1 MQEVSNVTPK
11 GETTMRTIIFVCLLT
26 SVMLIALA
34 FAVQAEDVHMDKSP
48 FAPKRVQRIET
59 TLCRTHVQIRE
70 IARLT
75 NLGNSPEV
83 ALMDVNSGLSVERC
97 ERVFVPVWEPT
108 LVEVQSTDFHLIAT
122 FRVMTAKG
130 RRFMFLAKQRF
141 SI

>member
-1 MQEVSNVTPK
+1 
-11 GETTMRTIIFVCLLT
+11 MRTIILVCLT
-26 SVMLIALA
+26 CAVLIALV
-34 FAVQAEDVHMDKSP
+34 FAVQAEDANTDKIP
-48 FAPKRVQRIET
+48 FAPQRVMRIET
-59 TLCRTHVQIRE
+59 TFCRTVIQIRE

-83 ALMDVNSGLSVERC
+83 ALLNVNSGLRVERC
-97 ERVFVPVWEPT
+97 ERVFIPVWVPV
-108 LVEVQSTDFHLIAT
+108 LVDFYATDFHLIAT